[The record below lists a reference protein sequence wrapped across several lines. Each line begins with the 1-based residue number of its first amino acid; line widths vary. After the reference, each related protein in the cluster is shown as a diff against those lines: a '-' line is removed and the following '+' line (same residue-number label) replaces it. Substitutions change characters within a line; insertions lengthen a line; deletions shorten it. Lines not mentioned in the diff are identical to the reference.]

1 MGSAEERTLPSP
13 LTLTNP
19 HPYQVGSKEERTLL
33 LERLRAL
40 QRMRMR
46 MRMRMR
52 QGGAEGG
59 AADSPADS
67 PAGSPADSPA
77 SAP

>member
-46 MRMRMR
+46 MR

>member
-46 MRMRMR
+46 MRMR

-67 PAGSPADSPA
+67 PAGSPA